1 MKIEILAAEKR
12 HLIEGLLRKY
22 LAWLDIDE
30 LTEIIHA
37 EIEDFP
43 GEYGEPG
50 GCCFVAL
57 VNGQPAGCIA
67 FRKLEDDI
75 CEMKRLFVDPEF
87 RGARIG
93 KQLIKR
99 ALAEAKAM
107 GYEKMRLDV
116 IASRMP
122 RAVTLYQ
129 SFGFCE
135 IEQYGPEPE
144 ADAKYFEL
152 NLCLKR

>member
-1 MKIEILAAEKR
+1 MKIEIVAAEKR
-12 HLIEGLLRKY
+12 YLIEGLFRKY

-30 LTEIIHA
+30 LTEIIRA
-37 EIEDFP
+37 EIENFP

-50 GCCFVAL
+50 GCCLVAL

-75 CEMKRLFVDPEF
+75 CEMKRLYVDLEF

-93 KQLIKR
+93 KLLIER
-99 ALAEAKAM
+99 ALSEARAM
-107 GYEKMRLDV
+107 GYRKMRLDV

-122 RAVTLYQ
+122 RAVKLYE

-135 IEQYGPEPE
+135 IEQYGPEPG
-144 ADAKYFEL
+144 AGAKYFEL
-152 NLCLKR
+152 NL